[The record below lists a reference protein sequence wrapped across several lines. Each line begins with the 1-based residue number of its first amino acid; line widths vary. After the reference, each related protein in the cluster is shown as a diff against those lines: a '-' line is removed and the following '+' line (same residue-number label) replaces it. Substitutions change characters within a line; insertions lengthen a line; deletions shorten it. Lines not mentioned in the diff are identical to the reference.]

1 MHIRNILLITMVIRY
16 MITIKVTT
24 VHAVGERCV
33 DLMAGERVEAVGT
46 GVIARAVCP
55 TVGACIRT
63 MPPRMAP
70 KDTAGCRGGNV
81 WGGNTTTSASS
92 TLLATTA
99 TTTPSTIATTA
110 RVVLHILHTL
120 YLSGKTRNLGDKL

>member
-1 MHIRNILLITMVIRY
+1 
-16 MITIKVTT
+16 
-24 VHAVGERCV
+24 
-33 DLMAGERVEAVGT
+33 MAGERVEAVGT
-46 GVIARAVCP
+46 GVIARAVRP
-55 TVGACIRT
+55 TVGARIRT

-120 YLSGKTRNLGDKL
+120 YLSGKTRNLGNKLGHIGRGDDGISSMILWWGLNIFVIL